1 MNQPKENNRRDVSTS
16 KKPKQDD
23 KERIDVEGNNNLG
36 AHEDEMQPL
45 KTSFVKFYS
54 TLNQNWQK
62 KNKKKKEPANNTS
75 ANCKT
80 SDANNPEENCMGN
93 LSFCSYK
100 RVRRRGEVGVSEWEC
115 ERASE
120 MFKG

>member
-1 MNQPKENNRRDVSTS
+1 MFQHLRNQS
-16 KKPKQDD
+16 
-23 KERIDVEGNNNLG
+23 
-36 AHEDEMQPL
+36 
-45 KTSFVKFYS
+45 
-54 TLNQNWQK
+54 WQK
-62 KNKKKKEPANNTS
+62 KNKKKGTS
-75 ANCKT
+75 QQHLCANCKT
-80 SDANNPEENCMGN
+80 SDANNPVENCMGN